1 MFHVKQVTKMVEII
15 IHCPVCD
22 GTVFSPLLKVKDYF
36 LSQEEFSILSC
47 GSCGFRFVN
56 PRPDKSDIGRYYQSD
71 DYISHDAG
79 KKDFL
84 SIIYK
89 FARRIS
95 IRRKYGIVS
104 RCSGGRKILDI
115 GCGTAEFLAYC
126 QKQGWDVT
134 GIEPNE
140 KARLFAQTRN
150 LITTYEQLD
159 ALADLQGTFHCITM
173 WHVLEH
179 IHDLNGLIIRV
190 RKLLAPAGMFIIAV
204 PNCNSWDAQHY
215 NQHWAAYDVPR
226 HLYHFTKDTILKLAT
241 RSKMQVVKI
250 YPQKLDAYYV
260 SMLSEKYKSG
270 KPHYFKS
277 VVAGFWSNLQAT
289 RKETGHSSMIF
300 ILTLKNT

>member
-1 MFHVKQVTKMVEII
+1 MFHVKQITYMVEII
-15 IHCPVCD
+15 IDCPVCS
-22 GTVFSPLLKVKDYF
+22 GTVFSPWLKVKDYF

-79 KKDFL
+79 KNDLL
-84 SIIYK
+84 SRIYK
-89 FARRIS
+89 FARTIS
-95 IRRKYGIVS
+95 IRRKYRIVRRFS
-104 RCSGGRKILDI
+104 TGSKILDI

-126 QKQGWDVT
+126 KKEGCDVM

-150 LITTYEQLD
+150 LVTTYENPD
-159 ALADLQGTFHCITM
+159 ALSELQGTFNCITM

-179 IHDLNGLIIRV
+179 IHDLNGLIVQV
-190 RKLLAPAGMFIIAV
+190 RNLLAPGGIFIVAV

-215 NQHWAAYDVPR
+215 IQHWAAYDVPR
-226 HLYHFTKDTILKLAT
+226 HLYHFTKDTLLKLAS
-241 RSKMQVVKI
+241 RSNMQVVKI

-260 SMLSEKYKSG
+260 SMLSEKYRSG
-270 KPHYFKS
+270 KFHYFKS
-277 VVAGFWSNLQAT
+277 AVAGFWSNIQAA
-289 RKETGHSSMIF
+289 KKDSGHSSLIF
-300 ILTLKNT
+300 ILSLKNT